1 MTVIC
6 FMLDYV
12 NDDLQVVS
20 AHQLSN
26 GLIGVY
32 LESEYELYKSQRL
45 GGSSVILE
53 HDFVTLEFFIEII
66 NTFINENIKEDKENG
81 EKQKIYMVSGS
92 SKFEEKFETEAKLG
106 RPAFNKKIEDLG
118 NAFLEGGDL
127 VTV

>member
-12 NDDLQVVS
+12 NNDLQVVS

-26 GLIGVY
+26 ESIGAY
-32 LESEYELYKSQRL
+32 LESEYELYKPQCL

-53 HDFVTLEFFIEII
+53 HDFVTLEFFIDNI
-66 NTFINENIKEDKENG
+66 NTFINVDIEEDEGNG

-92 SKFEEKFETEAKLG
+92 SMFEEKFKSEAKRG

-118 NAFLEGGDL
+118 NASLARGEL
-127 VTV
+127 VIV